1 MVCNLWLRR
10 SSCAVIVAA
19 ATLGST
25 VGSQFTAA
33 ADPDQVDSLIAQME
47 KVSREVEAKNE
58 EVKHLEEEL
67 TGKEKSID
75 SLRQEVKASGECA
88 ERARSLVDSTQT
100 EVNRLAASKY
110 RGAAVDPI
118 TTVISA
124 KNPQSA
130 IDRSAYLASRTKRTE
145 STVEGLLHA
154 TEEAAAEHNRASRAA
169 AQADFELGEMQSHKK
184 DLDRQQEDL
193 KKQTEGIRKQVDGL
207 SDADRQR
214 WIQKNGPLE
223 VDMARIT
230 GINPAGMAAVQAAM
244 TKLGA
249 PYGWGATGP
258 SEFDCSGLV
267 YWAFQQQGKTV
278 PRTSQAQMGG
288 GTPVSRAELQP
299 GDVVGYYPGATHV
312 GIYVGD
318 GKLVHASDY
327 GIPVQVV
334 GVDSMPF
341 YGARRY

>member
-1 MVCNLWLRR
+1 M
-10 SSCAVIVAA
+10 
-19 ATLGST
+19 
-25 VGSQFTAA
+25 
-33 ADPDQVDSLIAQME
+33 
-47 KVSREVEAKNE
+47 
-58 EVKHLEEEL
+58 
-67 TGKEKSID
+67 
-75 SLRQEVKASGECA
+75 
-88 ERARSLVDSTQT
+88 
-100 EVNRLAASKY
+100 
-110 RGAAVDPI
+110 
-118 TTVISA
+118 
-124 KNPQSA
+124 
-130 IDRSAYLASRTKRTE
+130 
-145 STVEGLLHA
+145 EGLLHA

-230 GINPAGMAAVQAAM
+230 GINPVGMAAVQAAM

>member
-67 TGKEKSID
+67 T
-75 SLRQEVKASGECA
+75 
-88 ERARSLVDSTQT
+88 
-100 EVNRLAASKY
+100 
-110 RGAAVDPI
+110 AVDPI

>member
-75 SLRQEVKASGECA
+75 SLRQEVKASGERA
-88 ERARSLVDSTQT
+88 ERAKSLVDSTQT

-169 AQADFELGEMQSHKK
+169 AQADFEIG
-184 DLDRQQEDL
+184 
-193 KKQTEGIRKQVDGL
+193 
-207 SDADRQR
+207 
-214 WIQKNGPLE
+214 
-223 VDMARIT
+223 
-230 GINPAGMAAVQAAM
+230 
-244 TKLGA
+244 
-249 PYGWGATGP
+249 
-258 SEFDCSGLV
+258 
-267 YWAFQQQGKTV
+267 
-278 PRTSQAQMGG
+278 
-288 GTPVSRAELQP
+288 RA
-299 GDVVGYYPGATHV
+299 HV
-312 GIYVGD
+312 
-318 GKLVHASDY
+318 
-327 GIPVQVV
+327 
-334 GVDSMPF
+334 
-341 YGARRY
+341 